1 MVFALIA
8 YGFGFCLTFVSL
20 LFVFVSS
27 IAWMDT
33 SRVELAKSIAIGS
46 GVIAL
51 LSAIFPATW
60 LILLTAKDS
69 EVL

>member
-1 MVFALIA
+1 MIFALIL

-33 SRVELAKSIAIGS
+33 SRVELAKSIAMGS

-60 LILLTAKDS
+60 LILFTAKDS